1 MGHELRGIV
10 ALVTRPAG
18 QGAALASAIRAA
30 GGEALECPLLDILP
44 LPLEAATL
52 ARLLTESS
60 TAIFIS
66 TNAVAAALAAVRE
79 AGLVWPPGLRAL
91 AMGSATRDALIR
103 AGIAAQAGE
112 GTAMNSEELL
122 SHPALALAQVQGQGI
137 LIFKGEGGRELLAEA
152 LRARGARVEECAL
165 YRRSLPDGASALL
178 ETLLDSHRVNTFLA
192 SSGETLAHL
201 LGLLGRM
208 PAGKV
213 PTEAC
218 FVVPGERVAAEAR
231 QRVPAPVVMARNA
244 SDAAM
249 LEALATLAKAP
260 GGKAEHS

>member
-91 AMGSATRDALIR
+91 AVGSATRDALIR

-122 SHPALALAQVQGQGI
+122 CHPALAQVQGQGI

-218 FVVPGERVAAEAR
+218 FVVPGERVAAQAR
-231 QRVPAPVVMARNA
+231 HRVPAPVVMARNA

>member
-91 AMGSATRDALIR
+91 AVGSATRDALIR

-122 SHPALALAQVQGQGI
+122 CHPALAQVQGQGI

>member
-91 AMGSATRDALIR
+91 AVGSATRDALIR

-122 SHPALALAQVQGQGI
+122 CHAALAQVQGQGI

-231 QRVPAPVVMARNA
+231 HRVPAPVVMARNA

>member
-91 AMGSATRDALIR
+91 AVGSATRDALIR

-122 SHPALALAQVQGQGI
+122 SHPALAQVQGQGI

-231 QRVPAPVVMARNA
+231 HCVPAPVVMARNA

>member
-52 ARLLTESS
+52 ARLLDESS

-91 AMGSATRDALIR
+91 AVGSATRDALIR
-103 AGIAAQAGE
+103 AGIAAEAGE

-122 SHPALALAQVQGQGI
+122 AHTALAQVEGQQI

-165 YRRSLPDGASALL
+165 YRRSLPDGAATLL

-213 PTEAC
+213 PAEAC

-231 QRVPAPVVMARNA
+231 HRVPAPVVMARNA

-249 LEALATLAKAP
+249 LEALATFAKAP
-260 GGKAEHS
+260 GCKAEHS

>member
-91 AMGSATRDALIR
+91 AVGSATRDALIR

-122 SHPALALAQVQGQGI
+122 CHPALAQVQGQGI

-213 PTEAC
+213 PAEAC

>member
-79 AGLVWPPGLRAL
+79 AGLAWPPGLRAL
-91 AMGSATRDALIR
+91 AVGSATRDALIR

-122 SHPALALAQVQGQGI
+122 CHAALAQVQGQGI

-231 QRVPAPVVMARNA
+231 HRVPAPVVMARNA

>member
-91 AMGSATRDALIR
+91 AVGSATRDALIR

-122 SHPALALAQVQGQGI
+122 CHPALAQVQGQGI

-165 YRRSLPDGASALL
+165 YRRSLPDGRRRCWRPCSIPI
-178 ETLLDSHRVNTFLA
+178 V
-192 SSGETLAHL
+192 
-201 LGLLGRM
+201 
-208 PAGKV
+208 
-213 PTEAC
+213 
-218 FVVPGERVAAEAR
+218 
-231 QRVPAPVVMARNA
+231 
-244 SDAAM
+244 
-249 LEALATLAKAP
+249 
-260 GGKAEHS
+260 

>member
-91 AMGSATRDALIR
+91 AVGSATRDALIR

-122 SHPALALAQVQGQGI
+122 CHPALAKVQGQGI

-231 QRVPAPVVMARNA
+231 HRVPAPVVMARNA

>member
-44 LPLEAATL
+44 QPLEAATL

-91 AMGSATRDALIR
+91 AVGSATRDALIR

-122 SHPALALAQVQGQGI
+122 CHPALAQVQGQGI

-231 QRVPAPVVMARNA
+231 HRVPAPVVMARNA

>member
-52 ARLLTESS
+52 ARLLNESS

-91 AMGSATRDALIR
+91 AVGSATRDALIR

-122 SHPALALAQVQGQGI
+122 CHPALAQVQGQGI

-213 PTEAC
+213 PAEAC

-231 QRVPAPVVMARNA
+231 HRVPAPVVMARNA